1 MATIDELTGRIETL
15 QDKIELIEGRP
26 TTKRRQRRLTRLRNR
41 VLSLEDR
48 VDTFELS
55 AQLTESKLPQDS
67 FQLSTKNNGIGFTV
81 YDSAFDNTFIGGD
94 PLVMQIQA
102 TKSKGNGRTQ
112 KMTERTTLANGQ
124 YWEGLSEQTIFAGG
138 SVFDRLQSFDQFT
151 VTVATDDGKRP
162 MGFDQDDIL
171 AVQTFSSTELLA

>member
-1 MATIDELTGRIETL
+1 MTTIDELTGRIDTL
-15 QDKIELIEGRP
+15 QGRIERLESKP
-26 TTKRRQRRLTRLRNR
+26 TNERREQRLAKLRNR
-41 VLSLEDR
+41 VSRLEDR

-67 FQLSTKNNGIGFTV
+67 FQLSIKNNGVEFTV
-81 YDSAFDNTFIGGD
+81 YDSVFDDTFTGGE
-94 PLVMQIQA
+94 PLIMQIEA
-102 TKSKGNGRTQ
+102 TRSKGNGRTQ
-112 KMTERTTLANGQ
+112 RMTERTTLANGQ

-162 MGFDQDDIL
+162 MSFDQDDIL
-171 AVQTFSSTELLA
+171 AVQTFNSTELLA

>member
-15 QDKIELIEGRP
+15 QDKIELIEGRR
-26 TTKRRQRRLTRLRNR
+26 TTERRQRRLTRLRNR
-41 VLSLEDR
+41 VSSLEDR
-48 VDTFELS
+48 VDTFKLS
-55 AQLTESKLPQDS
+55 TQLTESKLPQDS
-67 FQLSTKNNGIGFTV
+67 FQLSIKNNGVEFTV
-81 YDSAFDNTFIGGD
+81 YDSVFDDTFTGGE
-94 PLVMQIQA
+94 PLVMQIEA

-112 KMTERTTLANGQ
+112 RMTERTTFANGQ

-151 VTVATDDGKRP
+151 VTVATDNGNRP
-162 MGFDQDDIL
+162 MSFDQDNIL

>member
-1 MATIDELTGRIETL
+1 MTTIDELTGRIDTL
-15 QDKIELIEGRP
+15 QGRIERLESKP
-26 TTKRRQRRLTRLRNR
+26 TNERREQRLAKLRNR
-41 VLSLEDR
+41 VSRLEDR

-67 FQLSTKNNGIGFTV
+67 FQLSIKNNGVEFTV
-81 YDSAFDNTFIGGD
+81 YDSVFDDTFTGGE
-94 PLVMQIQA
+94 PLIMQIEA
-102 TKSKGNGRTQ
+102 TRSKGNGRTQ
-112 KMTERTTLANGQ
+112 RMTERTTLANGQ

-162 MGFDQDDIL
+162 MSFDQDDIL